1 MSFIKNLEA
10 ECASLPD
17 QLTATVIDS
26 LTKWDEQIKELK
38 LNFTQTPEFNA
49 SIAKVWC
56 SSLFVAESCTRKPE
70 LLVDL
75 VNSGDLSAIY
85 GENSYVEKLAPSPVE
100 SQAELSPGMV
110 CMPQAC
116 REQAWLMIKLR
127 HFRRRE
133 MVRIAWRDLA
143 GWAELSE
150 TLTDL
155 SHLADACIQ
164 YALDFLYQEACELR
178 GTPLLADGTPQQIV
192 VLGMGKLGAYELNYS
207 SDIDLI
213 FAYAEDGVLPD
224 RKETTYGEFF
234 TKLCRSLVKVLDEST
249 VDGFVFR
256 TDIRLRPY
264 GDSGP
269 IIMTFDGMENYYQTQ
284 AREWERYAMIKV
296 RQVAGDFTVGAQLM
310 AMFRPFVYRRYLD
323 YGAFEELRSLKAQIT
338 QELRRKDRMEN
349 IKLGPGG
356 IREIE
361 FIGQAFQLIRGGN
374 EKTLQT
380 RPILDV
386 LQLLGELELL
396 SQADADQLKQS
407 YCFLRRVENHIQ
419 QYQDLQTHDL
429 PSDPSVQRILAYS
442 LDYSDWTGFKQDL
455 DKVRAQ
461 VHEVFDQVFSLSK
474 QDSANQHSQKIWAC
488 VADDSELADYLTE
501 YGIDDTGT
509 LLAAI
514 KDFKHCAAIR
524 RMTTKGA
531 GVLDRLMPQLI
542 EAVQQVDN
550 SDETLLRILVLFE
563 AVAGR
568 NVYLSLL
575 SENSN
580 ALSQLIKLS
589 SASPWICAYLAQYPV
604 LFDEL
609 LDTRSLYEPLKKV
622 DLDQQL
628 DILLAQIEIQDLEQL
643 MVVLRQFKQLNV
655 LRVAAA
661 DIMGVIP
668 LMVVSDYLTY
678 IAESIVDHVVERAWL
693 MLTDKHGLPPVPG
706 QFSTGL
712 RHTHHPWRS
721 PHLLPAGL
729 RHTHH
734 PWRYTD
740 NASLGFAVI
749 GFGKLGGIELG
760 YGSDLDLVFLYDCED
775 GNAMTDG
782 GKPISCAQFYG
793 RLGLRVR
800 HILDTKMLSGVLYEV
815 DMRLRPNGDSGL
827 LVSHIN
833 GYEDYLKNQ
842 AWTWELQA
850 LVRGRFVAGDP
861 QLKAHYEAIRSRI
874 LSLPRDTESLKKE
887 VREMREKMRETL
899 AANKNQF
906 DLKQSKGG
914 IADIEF
920 IVQFG
925 VLDQAAKNSALTTY
939 TDNVRLLEGLQQQGF
954 MSQADEKTLK
964 NAYCTY
970 RDFGH
975 KQVLQGDKAVIA
987 EVEVAKISAQVEQ
1000 IWHKYM
1006 E

>member
-1 MSFIKNLEA
+1 MSFIKNL
-10 ECASLPD
+10 ASEFAALPD
-17 QLTATVIDS
+17 QLRSTVVGS
-26 LTKWDEQIKELK
+26 LSHLDERLAELN
-38 LNFTQTPEFNA
+38 LNISQTPEFTA
-49 SIAKVWC
+49 SIVKVWC

-70 LLVDL
+70 LLADL
-75 VNSGDLSAIY
+75 VNSGDLLSVY
-85 GENSYVEKLAPSPVE
+85 HQNSYVEKLAQESVD
-100 SQAELSPGMV
+100 SQAELMS
-110 CMPQAC
+110 
-116 REQAWLMIKLR
+116 KLR
-127 HFRRRE
+127 HFRSRE
-133 MVRIAWRDLA
+133 MIRIAWRDLA

-164 YALDFLYQEACELR
+164 YALDFLYQEACALR
-178 GTPLLADGTPQQIV
+178 GTPLLSDGSPQQIV

-224 RKETTYGEFF
+224 RKETSYCEFF
-234 TKLCRSLVKVLDEST
+234 TKLCRNLVKVLDEIT

-269 IIMTFDGMENYYQTQ
+269 VIMTFDGMENYYQTQ

-296 RQVAGDFTVGAQLM
+296 RQVAGDFKVGAELM

-374 EKTLQT
+374 DKALQI

-386 LQLLGELELL
+386 LQLLGERKLL
-396 SQADADQLKQS
+396 PQNDADQLKRS

-419 QYQDLQTHDL
+419 QYQDRQTHDL
-429 PSDPSVQRILAYS
+429 PKDPMAQQVLAYS

-455 DKVRAQ
+455 DQVRKQ

-474 QDSANQHSQKIWAC
+474 QDSTPQDSQKVWAC
-488 VADDSELADYLTE
+488 VADETELTE
-501 YGIDDTGT
+501 YLKEYGIQDTAAM
-509 LLAAI
+509 LAAI
-514 KDFKHCAAIR
+514 KDFKHSVAVKRLTA
-524 RMTTKGA
+524 KGA

-542 EAVQQVDN
+542 EAMRQVN
-550 SDETLLRILVLFE
+550 NPDETLARTLSLFE
-563 AVAGR
+563 AVVGR

-575 SENSN
+575 AENPG
-580 ALSQLIKLS
+580 ALAQLIRLS
-589 SASPWICAYLAQYPV
+589 SASSWICDYLAQYPV

-609 LDTRSLYEPLKKV
+609 LDTRSLYEPLKKA
-622 DLDQQL
+622 DLDEQL
-628 DILLAQIEIQDLEQL
+628 KVLLTQIEVQDLEQL

-661 DIMGVIP
+661 DIMGAIP

-678 IAESIVDHVVERAWL
+678 IAEAIISHVVERAWL
-693 MLTDKHGLPPVPG
+693 MLTDKHGFPPG
-706 QFSTGL
+706 
-712 RHTHHPWRS
+712 
-721 PHLLPAGL
+721 
-729 RHTHH
+729 
-734 PWRYTD
+734 TD
-740 NASLGFAVI
+740 NNAIGFAVI

-760 YGSDLDLVFLYDCED
+760 YGSDLDLVFLYDCKD
-775 GNAMTDG
+775 GNAVTNGD
-782 GKPISCAQFYG
+782 KPISCSQFYG
-793 RLGLRVR
+793 RLGLKVR
-800 HILDTKMLSGVLYEV
+800 HILDTKLLSGVLYEV

-827 LVSHIN
+827 LVTHIN
-833 GYEDYLKNQ
+833 AYEEYLKNQ

-850 LVRGRFVAGDP
+850 LVRGRFIAGDP
-861 QLKAHYEAIRSRI
+861 RLKVQYEAIRRRI

-887 VREMREKMRETL
+887 VREMREKMREAL
-899 AANKNQF
+899 ATKDKDKF

-925 VLDQAAKNSALTTY
+925 VLDQAALNAALTTY
-939 TDNVRLLEGLQQQGF
+939 TDNVRLLEGLQQQEF
-954 MSQADEKTLK
+954 ISKADEEMLK

-987 EVEVAKISAQVEQ
+987 ETEVAKMSAQVER
-1000 IWHKYM
+1000 IWREYM

>member
-1 MSFIKNLEA
+1 MSFIKNLEPEFA
-10 ECASLPD
+10 ALPD
-17 QLTATVIDS
+17 GLRASVAVS
-26 LTKWDEQIKELK
+26 LKKWDEHLTV
-38 LNFTQTPEFNA
+38 LNLSLDHTPEFMA
-49 SIAKVWC
+49 SISKVWC
-56 SSLFVAESCTRKPE
+56 SSLFVAESCTRQPE

-75 VNSGDLSAIY
+75 VMSGDLSANY
-85 GENSYVEKLAPSPVE
+85 AENSYVDKLAHTQIE
-100 SQAELSPGMV
+100 TEADLMV
-110 CMPQAC
+110 Q
-116 REQAWLMIKLR
+116 LR
-127 HFRRRE
+127 RFRRRE

-150 TLTDL
+150 TLTNL
-155 SHLADACIQ
+155 SWLADACIQ
-164 YALDFLYQEACELR
+164 YALDFLYQKACELR
-178 GTPLLADGTPQQIV
+178 GTPLLSDGSPQQIV

-234 TKLCRSLVKVLDEST
+234 TKLCRNLVKVLDEIT

-296 RQVAGDFTVGAQLM
+296 RQVAGDFKVGAQLM

-374 EKTLQT
+374 EKALQT
-380 RPILDV
+380 RGILDV
-386 LQLLGELELL
+386 LQLLGQMELL
-396 SQADADQLKQS
+396 APKDADQLKQS

-419 QYQDLQTHDL
+419 QYQDRQTHDL
-429 PSDPSVQRILAYS
+429 PADTSAQQVLAYS
-442 LDYSDWTGFKQDL
+442 MDFADWISFKHDL
-455 DKVRAQ
+455 DKVRTQ
-461 VHEVFDQVFSLSK
+461 VHDVFDQVFSLSK
-474 QDSANQHSQKIWAC
+474 QDTVNQQSQNIWAC
-488 VADDSELADYLTE
+488 AADDAELTE
-501 YGIDDTGT
+501 DLKEFGIQETDKI
-509 LLAAI
+509 LAAI
-514 KDFKHCAAIR
+514 KGFKTSAAVR
-524 RMTTKGA
+524 RLTAKGA

-542 EAVQQVDN
+542 EAIQQVGN
-550 SDETLLRILVLFE
+550 PDETLTRILSLFE

-568 NVYLSLL
+568 TVYLSLL
-575 SENSN
+575 SENPD

-589 SASPWICAYLAQYPV
+589 SASLWICDYLSLYPV

-609 LDTRSLYEPLKKV
+609 LDTSSLYEPLKKA
-622 DLDQQL
+622 DLDAQL
-628 DILLAQIEIQDLEQL
+628 KILLAQVEAQDLEQL

-668 LMVVSDYLTY
+668 IMVVSDYLTY
-678 IAESIVDHVVERAWL
+678 IAESIVGHVVERAWF
-693 MLTDKHGLPPVPG
+693 MLTDKHGFPP
-706 QFSTGL
+706 
-712 RHTHHPWRS
+712 H
-721 PHLLPAGL
+721 
-729 RHTHH
+729 
-734 PWRYTD
+734 TD
-740 NASLGFAVI
+740 NTSIGFAVL

-760 YGSDLDLVFLYDCED
+760 YGSDLDLVFLYDCRD
-775 GNAMTDG
+775 NNAMTTGD
-782 GKPISCAQFYG
+782 KPISCAQFYG
-793 RLGLRVR
+793 RVGQRVR

-827 LVSHIN
+827 LVSHID
-833 GYEDYLKNQ
+833 GYENYLKNQ

-850 LVRGRFVAGDP
+850 LVRGRFIAGDP
-861 QLKAHYEAIRSRI
+861 QLKTQYETIRSRV

-887 VREMREKMRETL
+887 VREMREKMRIAL
-899 AANKNQF
+899 AIKDKDKF

-925 VLDQAAKNSALTTY
+925 VLDQAAKNVALTTY
-939 TDNVRLLEGLQQQGF
+939 TDNVRLLEGLQEQGF
-954 MSQADEKTLK
+954 ISRANAEMLK
-964 NAYCTY
+964 AAYCTY
-970 RDFGH
+970 RDYGH
-975 KQVLQGDKAVIA
+975 KLVLQGDRAVIDEA
-987 EVEVAKISAQVEQ
+987 EVAEMSAQVEQ
-1000 IWHKYM
+1000 IWHDYM

>member
-1 MSFIKNLEA
+1 MSFIKNLESEFA
-10 ECASLPD
+10 ALPD
-17 QLTATVIDS
+17 QLRATVIAS
-26 LTKWDEQIKELK
+26 LTKWDERLVELK
-38 LNFTQTPEFNA
+38 LNIPPSAEFNA
-49 SIAKVWC
+49 AIVKVWC

-70 LLVDL
+70 LLTDL
-75 VNSGDLSAIY
+75 INSGDLSAIY
-85 GENSYVEKLAPSPVE
+85 TENRYVEKLAGTPIE
-100 SQAELSPGMV
+100 TQAELM
-110 CMPQAC
+110 
-116 REQAWLMIKLR
+116 EKLR

-164 YALDFLYQEACELR
+164 FALDFLYQEACDLR
-178 GTPLLADGTPQQIV
+178 GTPLLSDGSPQQIV

-234 TKLCRSLVKVLDEST
+234 TKLCRNLIKVLDEIT

-296 RQVAGDFTVGAQLM
+296 RQVAGDFKAGAQLM
-310 AMFRPFVYRRYLD
+310 AMFKPFVYRRYLD

-374 EKTLQT
+374 DKALQI

-386 LQLLGELELL
+386 LQLLRERKLL
-396 SQADADQLKQS
+396 AQEDADRLKQS
-407 YCFLRRVENHIQ
+407 YRFLRRVENHIQ
-419 QYQDLQTHDL
+419 QYQDQQTHDL
-429 PSDPSVQRILAYS
+429 PKDPLVQQILAYS
-442 LDYSDWTGFKQDL
+442 LDYPDWESFKQDL
-455 DKVRAQ
+455 DEVRTQ
-461 VHEVFDQVFSLSK
+461 VHGVFDQVFSLSK
-474 QDSANQHSQKIWAC
+474 QESSAAAPRSGRIWAC
-488 VADDSELADYLTE
+488 VADDSELQGYLKE
-501 YGIDDTGT
+501 YGIQDADAI
-509 LLAAI
+509 LAAI
-514 KDFKHCAAIR
+514 KGFKNSVAVR
-524 RMTTKGA
+524 RLTAKGA

-542 EAVQQVDN
+542 EAMQQVN
-550 SDETLLRILVLFE
+550 NPDETLLRILALFQ

-575 SENSN
+575 SENPG
-580 ALSQLIKLS
+580 ALLQLIRLS
-589 SASPWICAYLAQYPV
+589 SASSWICDYLSLYPV

-609 LDTRSLYEPLKKV
+609 LDTRSLYEPLKKA

-628 DILLAQIEIQDLEQL
+628 KVLLAQVEVQDLEQL

-661 DIMGVIP
+661 DIMGAIP

-678 IAESIVDHVVERAWL
+678 IAESIVTHVVERAWL
-693 MLTDKHGLPPVPG
+693 MLTDKHGLPPD
-706 QFSTGL
+706 
-712 RHTHHPWRS
+712 
-721 PHLLPAGL
+721 
-729 RHTHH
+729 
-734 PWRYTD
+734 TD
-740 NASLGFAVI
+740 DTAIGFAVI

-760 YGSDLDLVFLYDCED
+760 YGSDLDLVFLYDCKD
-775 GNAMTDG
+775 GNVMTNG
-782 GKPISCAQFYG
+782 GKPISCSQFYG
-793 RLGLRVR
+793 RLGLKVR
-800 HILDTKMLSGVLYEV
+800 HILDTKLLSGILYEV

-833 GYEDYLKNQ
+833 AYEDYLKNQ

-850 LVRGRFVAGDP
+850 LVRGRFIAGDSK
-861 QLKAHYEAIRSRI
+861 LKAHYEAIRSRV
-874 LSLPRDTESLKKE
+874 LSLPRDTESLKTE
-887 VREMREKMRETL
+887 VREMREKMREAL
-899 AANKNQF
+899 ATKDKDKF

-925 VLDQAAKNSALTTY
+925 VLDQAALNTALTTY

-954 MSQADEKTLK
+954 MSKADTETLK
-964 NAYCTY
+964 AAYCTY

-975 KQVLQGDKAVIA
+975 KQVLQGDKAVINEA
-987 EVEVAKISAQVEQ
+987 EVAEISAQVER
-1000 IWHKYM
+1000 IWRDYM